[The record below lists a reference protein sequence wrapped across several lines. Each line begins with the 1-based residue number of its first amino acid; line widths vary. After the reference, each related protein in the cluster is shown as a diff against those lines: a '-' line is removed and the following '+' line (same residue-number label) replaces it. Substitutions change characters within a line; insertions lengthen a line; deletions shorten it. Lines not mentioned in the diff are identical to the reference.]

1 MWDRALATVKTVK
14 EGIVTIIVKG
24 SSRGE
29 VALRW
34 GLGAVVGVGLH
45 GRGFIIIAVVVEKLE
60 CGGVVGVWL

>member
-29 VALRW
+29 VTLKW
-34 GLGAVVGVGLH
+34 GLGGVVGVGLPE
-45 GRGFIIIAVVVEKLE
+45 RGFIIIAVVVEKLE